1 MENCNLYITKTS
13 DNKLKISSFDGVFS
27 RVAYLKNKDEYSNY
41 CQEIAD
47 KTINSEL
54 GIYDSLS
61 KKDRKFIAD
70 KWIKAKD
77 FDECKREY
85 YFNFENI
92 HGLFYKAVKEL
103 AESMGIDNYT
113 LEIND

>member
-1 MENCNLYITKTS
+1 MENCNLHIIKTN
-13 DNKLKISSFDGVFS
+13 DNKLKVSSFDGVFS
-27 RVAYLKNKDEYSNY
+27 RVAYLADKDAFCEY

-54 GIYDSLS
+54 GNYDSLS

-77 FDECKREY
+77 FDESKHEY

-92 HGLFYKAVKEL
+92 HGIFYKAVKEL
-103 AESMGIDNYT
+103 AESMGINNYT